1 MKKFSDFSITT
12 ISIGLSLTLA
22 IALITFLWPKSTLV
36 VDSLFIALI
45 GIAITLAFE
54 LRLKLIEVEHLIADS
69 ISERSKLQRII
80 EHSQRDVFFS
90 RRFLE
95 VEEEINDLAMG
106 RYQIQSLSALYD
118 NDINS
123 INLLRQGDRLFS
135 TCPISV
141 ESREAAL
148 EQIGDPSY
156 VGSIDAHLAA
166 VLRGVVVTRIY
177 LFKSY
182 SLFDQAALKDHLMAL
197 KNGGIEIRVV
207 LREIVHVDTEFDF
220 LVFGERKVS
229 VGVVDPDS
237 GIVRG
242 GRISVDQAT
251 VDRYIRDYE
260 QLRRISQPLEQMLA
274 LSTAPARAGLLP
286 EAKC

>member
-106 RYQIQSLSALYD
+106 RYQIQALSALYD

-135 TCPISV
+135 TCP
-141 ESREAAL
+141 
-148 EQIGDPSY
+148 
-156 VGSIDAHLAA
+156 
-166 VLRGVVVTRIY
+166 
-177 LFKSY
+177 
-182 SLFDQAALKDHLMAL
+182 
-197 KNGGIEIRVV
+197 
-207 LREIVHVDTEFDF
+207 
-220 LVFGERKVS
+220 
-229 VGVVDPDS
+229 
-237 GIVRG
+237 
-242 GRISVDQAT
+242 
-251 VDRYIRDYE
+251 
-260 QLRRISQPLEQMLA
+260 
-274 LSTAPARAGLLP
+274 
-286 EAKC
+286 